1 MLTTETG
8 REFPNV
14 DELYLFIRDAQ
25 RMMLD
30 PKSSAVGS
38 GKATVEMV
46 YAFKAL
52 DGHLQGGGA
61 LPEAWARAARPGVKA
76 QLTRPRDRV

>member
-1 MLTTETG
+1 MPLTTETG

-30 PKSSAVGS
+30 PKSSRVGS
-38 GKATVEMV
+38 AKATVEMV

-52 DGHLQGGGA
+52 DEHLRAGGE
-61 LPEAWARAARPGVKA
+61 LPNNWGTAHRPLTPQRARV
-76 QLTRPRDRV
+76 